1 MLKMKSSLIVTLI
14 AGVTCTPA
22 AAGTA
27 TQRPLSLGD
36 LYSLR
41 EVADPRISPDGD
53 WVAYTVTS
61 IDAERDSNNSDLW
74 MTSWDGAP
82 TVQLTHTPESEHTP
96 RWSPD
101 GSRLAFLS
109 GRSEAKGTD
118 QLWLLDRSGGE
129 AERVTDLA
137 GGVSDF
143 AWSPDAKR
151 LVLVSE
157 VAPDRTAD
165 ADTPQPIVI
174 DRFQFKGAGTGYL
187 GAARSHLFLLD
198 LESRHTEI
206 LTPGNYDE
214 LMPAWSPAGSVIT
227 FVSKRGDD
235 PDRSSNWDLWLVEP
249 RAGAEARRLTTT
261 PEMECDPEWGWGTPP
276 VFSPDGSHVA
286 FMQSGAPELTWYSLQ
301 QVAVIPTA
309 AGPVRLPTRT
319 LDRNTTSPRWSRD
332 GSFLY
337 FLLEDD
343 QSVVLARVPAVG
355 GKVERLTRSGRTVSA
370 YDIGPGDRIAV
381 LSSTPQNPTEIS
393 AISNGSLRPL
403 STQNDAWLAEVE
415 FGSTEEIRL
424 KAADGVEIHGL
435 VVKPPDFQGG
445 RRHPT
450 LLRIH
455 GGPVAQFQHEFSFGW
470 QLFAAH
476 GYVVVGANPRG
487 SSGRGEA
494 FQRVIFNDWG
504 NVDVGDV
511 LAAVDHVVA
520 AGIADPERLGVGGWS
535 YGAMLTNYVIAS
547 DRRFRAATSGA
558 GVSNML
564 AGYGTDAWVRDWE
577 IEVGLPWEHPEAWLR
592 LSYPFLHA
600 DRITTPTLF
609 LCGTDDV
616 TVPLIHS
623 EQMYQALSRLDVP
636 TELVIY
642 PGESHGIS
650 RPSFQRDRLQ
660 RYLDWYR
667 KWLGDPETDVDLE
680 EIR

>member
-1 MLKMKSSLIVTLI
+1 MLTVVAIGPI
-14 AGVTCTPA
+14 QAGSDF
-22 AAGTA
+22 GA
-27 TQRPLSLGD
+27 TRPLGLDD
-36 LYSLR
+36 LSNLR
-41 EVADPRISPDGD
+41 NVADPRISPDGD

-61 IDAERDSNNSDLW
+61 IDAARDRNNSDLW
-74 MTSWDGAP
+74 MTSWDGAR

-96 RWSPD
+96 HWSPD
-101 GSRLAFLS
+101 GRWLGFLS
-109 GRSEAKGTD
+109 GRSGAKGTD
-118 QLWLLDRSGGE
+118 QLWLLDRNGGE
-129 AERVTDLA
+129 AECVTDLE

-157 VAPDRTAD
+157 VAPDGGPAMDR
-165 ADTPQPIVI
+165 PQPIVV

-187 GAARSHLFLLD
+187 GGARSHLVLLD
-198 LESRHTEI
+198 LATRREEI
-206 LTPGNYDE
+206 LTPGPFDE
-214 LMPAWSPAGSVIT
+214 LMPAWSPDGSAIT

-235 PDRSSNWDLWLVEP
+235 PDRTSNWDLWLIEP
-249 RAGAEARRLTTT
+249 RAGAEARRLTAT

-276 VFSPDGSHVA
+276 VFSPDGSLVA
-286 FMQSGAPELTWYSLQ
+286 FLQAGAPELTWFSLQ
-301 QVAVIPTA
+301 QVATIPA
-309 AGPVRLPTRT
+309 ASGPVELPTRT
-319 LDRNTTSPRWSRD
+319 LDRNTTTPRWSRD
-332 GSFLY
+332 GSHLY

-343 QSVVLARVPAVG
+343 QSVVLARVPSAGGAVA
-355 GKVERLTRSGRTVSA
+355 RLTGPGRTVYG
-370 YDIGPGDRIAV
+370 YDVGPGDRIAV
-381 LSSTPQNPTEIS
+381 LSSTPDRPAEI
-393 AISNGSLRPL
+393 AALEKGVLRPI
-403 STQNDAWLAEVE
+403 STQNDAWLAGVE
-415 FGSTEEIRL
+415 LGATEEIRFR
-424 KAADGVEIHGL
+424 AADGTEIHGL
-435 VVKPPDFQGG
+435 VVKPPGYENG
-445 RRHPT
+445 RRYPT

-455 GGPVAQFQHEFSFGW
+455 GGPVAQYQTDFSFDW
-470 QLFAAH
+470 QLFAAN

-511 LAAVDHVVA
+511 LAAVDSAVA

-577 IEVGLPWEHPEAWLR
+577 IEVGLPWEHPENWLR

-623 EQMYQALSRLDVP
+623 EQMYQALSRLGVP

-642 PGESHGIS
+642 PGETHGIS

-660 RYLDWYR
+660 RYLEWYG
-667 KWLGDPETDVDLE
+667 KWLGNPGTDVDRE